1 MSLATQPSKR
11 PIFVVGAPRSGTTLL
26 RYMLCAHPHI
36 YIPPE
41 SNFMLRFLSHEPH
54 TSLTHAQAV
63 ELITAV
69 CQYKVFF
76 RDWQE
81 ETIVAETFVDAF
93 SDRDR
98 IPSNLLETLYQ
109 QYARQY
115 DAQRWG
121 DKSPIYAG
129 HVAQLAKLFPNAQFV
144 HIIRDGRDVSLS
156 MLKAYQGMRFFY
168 IDLGFAAQSWKRRV
182 QKARSDGAQLG
193 SERYFEL
200 HYEQLTTNPQDVLQN
215 VCDFLGEPF
224 VPDMVTP
231 HHEAGRHFHSTGI
244 HAATRQPVTTKS
256 KGRWR
261 QEMRLSD
268 QRLFQ
273 VMTGNLLADLGYE
286 TVALGKLSLHERVR
300 LAGLVSKYTAVDFG
314 RQMLQVAGVAHPAAL
329 IATMSKNRWAFRFRK

>member
-1 MSLATQPSKR
+1 MSLAISSSKR

-41 SNFMLRFLSHEPH
+41 SNFILRFLSHEPH
-54 TSLTHAQAV
+54 TPLTHAQAV

-81 ETIVAETFVDAF
+81 EMLEAETFVKAF
-93 SDRDR
+93 SDENRT
-98 IPSNLLETLYQ
+98 PANLLKTLYQ

-115 DAQRWG
+115 GARRWG

-156 MLKAYQGMRFFY
+156 MLKAYQGIRFFY
-168 IDLGFAAQSWKRRV
+168 MDLGFAAQSWKRRV
-182 QKARSDGAQLG
+182 QKARRAGAALG
-193 SERYFEL
+193 AKHYFEL
-200 HYEQLTTNPQDVLQN
+200 HYEQLTTEPRKVLRS
-215 VCDFLGEPF
+215 VCGFLGEPF
-224 VPDMVTP
+224 VPEMVTP
-231 HHEAGRHFHSTGI
+231 HHEASRHFHSRGI
-244 HAATRQPVTTKS
+244 HGAARQPLTTKS
-256 KGRWR
+256 SGRWR
-261 QEMRLSD
+261 PEMRLSD

-273 VMTGNLLADLGYE
+273 AMVGGLLADLGYE
-286 TVALGKLSLHERVR
+286 TVALGKLSISERVR
-300 LAGLVSKYTAVDFG
+300 LAALASKYTAVEAG
-314 RQMLQVAGVAHPAAL
+314 RHMLQVAGVAHPAAL
-329 IATMSKNRWAFRFRK
+329 MATMTKNKGAFRFRK